1 MPPWVSRKRARSP
14 IPVPTPPSK
23 IARPAAKAAKPT
35 LFDTV
40 DAPAKRRKTVEE
52 TKKLLDDLNEDDDD
66 SLSEADSE
74 DFEDVPPAKRRKTLS
89 AATLHDDGDSDDE
102 MEWEDAI
109 QNDSSAQPRPGPSA
123 MLPELEIGDVSF
135 SLREDGGVADQ
146 GIHIPSLG
154 KKGPSKREKFVR
166 TQSHCLH
173 VQSLMWHNTI
183 RNSWLND
190 AEVQRT
196 LVDGLAE
203 GVKREVTRWKEA
215 MGTLSMEEL
224 VAKKKAAAMKGRGK
238 RKSKGKGR
246 DWHYDAEHAEQ
257 GVPNLSA
264 GDPLLRLLKV
274 LTAYWRKR
282 FAITAPGLR
291 KQGYMAIKRLRD
303 EVKDWEKRLGLD
315 TRMVTSLQPVGFGFS
330 KTEEAYA
337 RRPKKKAGTVEKAEV
352 TSDSDVVEI
361 KLKKGGSAKESK
373 AEIKMKQQPARKPG
387 RGKKDTPISL
397 DDSESS
403 LSSAVSDTGEVPLQ
417 DDDDDLSVIDIT
429 PSTPRRKPNKKYD
442 RELAFPNYWVEVC
455 SPATHKYI
463 PVDPI
468 VLSTIASNEDLLQT
482 FEPRGK
488 KAELAKQVMAYTIAF
503 SADGTAKDVTVRYL
517 RKHQLPGKTKG
528 MRMPAE
534 RVPIYNR
541 KGKVKRYEDYDWF
554 RTVMAGYARPHR
566 KRTAADDLEEQTD
579 LKPHEP
585 EKQEKEVDKESLLW
599 YKQSADFVLEQH
611 LRREEALLPGSE
623 SVKSFTPAGKKGAKS
638 TEIIPV
644 YRREDVVACK
654 TVESWHKEGRALR
667 EGQHPLKLV
676 PMRAVTLIRKREME
690 DALRE
695 TGEKLK
701 QGLYS
706 REQTDW
712 IIPPPIRDGVI
723 PKNAFGNMDVYVP
736 TMVPGGAVHVPLKGT
751 AKLCRK
757 LEIDYA
763 EACTG
768 FEFGKQRAVPV
779 LTGVVVA
786 EEHEILLRDA
796 WREEQKEIKRKEDV
810 KRTGVALQWWRKMVL
825 GLRVLERM
833 RVDYEGSGGG
843 QDEVN
848 PFVAKAR
855 REGRKV
861 VDVSEQVE
869 VGADEEGGGFFLPGH
884 DEEEVPQHREKAV
897 ALEAGDDME
906 GGGGFL
912 AESEEE
918 DHAAGDGGFLI
929 EEQPGDTERNPPNKR
944 TPNTPVSLPLS
955 HKPKDR
961 ANGDA
966 EDVKMNDRLT
976 TTRALPP
983 PAKRKV
989 QQKAKPH
996 RTSNRK
1002 ATNDSESSLFDLA
1015 DESVTSSDVTPASDS
1030 DSDDMDVKPAL
1041 TSKNSKP
1048 SSPRVILQPQLSAR
1062 KPRAAKKSTP
1072 LKSQYFAASAAGE
1085 SDDDE
1090 GQLTEAEVV
1099 LPRRTTART
1108 ARRLG

>member
-1 MPPWVSRKRARSP
+1 
-14 IPVPTPPSK
+14 
-23 IARPAAKAAKPT
+23 
-35 LFDTV
+35 
-40 DAPAKRRKTVEE
+40 
-52 TKKLLDDLNEDDDD
+52 
-66 SLSEADSE
+66 
-74 DFEDVPPAKRRKTLS
+74 
-89 AATLHDDGDSDDE
+89 

-303 EVKDWEKRLGLD
+303 EVKDWEKSKEDMEEHGERIESLAHFRKLAKTCEGSRDVGAQLFAALLRGLGLD

-373 AEIKMKQQPARKPG
+373 AEIKKKQQPARKPG

-403 LSSAVSDTGEVPLQ
+403 LSSAVSYTGEVPLQ

-638 TEIIPV
+638 T
-644 YRREDVVACK
+644 
-654 TVESWHKEGRALR
+654 ESWHKEGRALR

-929 EEQPGDTERNPPNKR
+929 EEQPGDTERNPPNKQ